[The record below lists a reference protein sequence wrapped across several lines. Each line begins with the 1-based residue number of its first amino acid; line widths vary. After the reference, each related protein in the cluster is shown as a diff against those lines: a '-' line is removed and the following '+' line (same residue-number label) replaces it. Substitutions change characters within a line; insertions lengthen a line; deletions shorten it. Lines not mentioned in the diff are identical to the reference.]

1 MGRYNPVSRGISKM
15 ADDKTKIGT
24 PDNDLISIKQ
34 DYERRDWAEKFGVS
48 EAKLVQ
54 AVQAVGHSAK
64 KVQHGLKTI
73 NI

>member
-1 MGRYNPVSRGISKM
+1 M

-34 DYERRDWAEKFGVS
+34 DYE
-48 EAKLVQ
+48 KLVQ

-64 KVQHGLKTI
+64 KVQAWLKDH
-73 NI
+73 

>member
-1 MGRYNPVSRGISKM
+1 MCRDKPVSRGISKM

-34 DYERRDWAEKFGVS
+34 DYERRDWAKKFGVS
-48 EAKLVQ
+48 EAKLIQ

-64 KVQHGLKTI
+64 KVQAWLKDH
-73 NI
+73 

>member
-1 MGRYNPVSRGISKM
+1 MGRYKPVSRGISKM

-54 AVQAVGHSAK
+54 PYR
-64 KVQHGLKTI
+64 L
-73 NI
+73 

>member
-1 MGRYNPVSRGISKM
+1 M

-48 EAKLVQ
+48 EAKLVR

-64 KVQHGLKTI
+64 KVQAWLKDH
-73 NI
+73 

>member
-1 MGRYNPVSRGISKM
+1 MGRYKPVSRGISKM

-64 KVQHGLKTI
+64 KVQVWLKDH
-73 NI
+73 

>member
-1 MGRYNPVSRGISKM
+1 MCRHKPVSQGISKM

-34 DYERRDWAEKFGVS
+34 DYERRDWAKKFGVS
-48 EAKLVQ
+48 EAKLIQ

-64 KVQHGLKTI
+64 KVQAWLKDH
-73 NI
+73 

>member
-1 MGRYNPVSRGISKM
+1 MGRYKPVSRGISKM

-54 AVQAVGHSAK
+54 SVQAVGHSAK
-64 KVQHGLKTI
+64 KVQAWLKDH
-73 NI
+73 